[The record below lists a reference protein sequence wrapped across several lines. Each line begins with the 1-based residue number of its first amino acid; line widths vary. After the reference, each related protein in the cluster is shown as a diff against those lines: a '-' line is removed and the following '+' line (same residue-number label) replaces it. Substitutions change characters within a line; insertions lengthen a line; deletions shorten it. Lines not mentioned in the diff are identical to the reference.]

1 MKRRSWLLAGGGVAA
16 VAAGAAVSWWHRATP
31 PAAAGGGA
39 SEGPLWALR
48 FPRPEG
54 GELAMASLRGR
65 PLVLNFWATWCPP
78 CIKEMPQLSRFARE
92 FGPQG
97 WQVAGLAADQAE
109 PVRRFLQRTPVDF
122 PIGLA
127 GAGAVT
133 LSRDLGNAQGALPFT
148 VVFDSAGRR
157 VHERLGETSFDELAQ
172 WARQMHA
179 RTG

>member
-1 MKRRSWLLAGGGVAA
+1 MKRRTALMAGAGAAAA
-16 VAAGAAVSWWHRATP
+16 VAGATLSWWHSRPQP
-31 PAAAGGGA
+31 PAAGA
-39 SEGPLWALR
+39 EAAALWDGDHR

-54 GELAMASLRGR
+54 GELALAALRGR

-78 CIKEMPQLSRFARE
+78 CVREMPQLSRFARE

-109 PVRRFLQRTPVDF
+109 PVQRFLQRTPVDF

-127 GAGAVT
+127 GMAAVT
-133 LSRDLGNAQGALPFT
+133 LSRDLGNTAGALPFT
-148 VVFDSAGRR
+148 VVFDATGRI
-157 VHERLGETSFDELAQ
+157 VQQRLGETSYDELAQ

-179 RTG
+179 RGA

>member
-1 MKRRSWLLAGGGVAA
+1 MKRRNWLLAGGGVAA

-31 PAAAGGGA
+31 SAAGGGPPGG
-39 SEGPLWALR
+39 SLWTLS

-54 GELAMASLRGR
+54 GELALASLRGR

-78 CIKEMPQLSRFARE
+78 CIREMPQLSRFARE
-92 FGPQG
+92 FGAQG

-133 LSRDLGNAQGALPFT
+133 LSRDLGNTQGALPFT
-148 VVFDSAGRR
+148 VVFDSAGRS
-157 VHERLGETSFDELAQ
+157 VHQHLGETSFDELAQ